1 MVTEVTISKKEKSEL
16 EITGEVPS
24 EIFEG
29 HRVAA
34 VKYLA
39 ERVNIPG
46 FRKGKAPENIIAQ
59 HAGDMAILEEMA
71 ERALGKAYPD
81 IIVGNKLDVVGDP
94 AVQIT
99 KIAKGSPLGF
109 KITVAVSPE
118 IILPD
123 YKKIATKAGKEPLPE
138 MSATDEEVEKTIEE
152 IRKLRVRTV
161 KNTEE
166 SENQEPKTD
175 TKQEIKEEPATKT
188 TDENLVP
195 RSSALDQHS
204 SASDPLTD
212 ENVKEFGEFENLAD
226 LRKKIKENIIAEK
239 KVKEMQKRR
248 AALTEEL
255 VKESNIDVPHIL
267 VERELDRLMAQ
278 FASDI
283 SRMGLQFDK
292 YLEHLK
298 KTADEIKNEWRP
310 QAGKNVKIGLILSKI
325 AETENVS
332 ADPAA
337 IDTEVGHIME
347 HYPGAREDR
356 ARTYATTILKHE
368 KVFEFL
374 ENQGA

>member
-1 MVTEVTISKKEKSEL
+1 MAIEVTIAKKEKSEL

-24 EIFEG
+24 EIFES
-29 HRVAA
+29 HREGA

-46 FRKGKAPENIIAQ
+46 FRKGKAPENILGQ
-59 HAGDMAILEEMA
+59 HVGEMAILEEMA

-81 IIVGNKLDVVGDP
+81 IITENKLDVVGDP

-118 IILPD
+118 ITLPD
-123 YKKIATKAGKEPLPE
+123 YKKIATKAGKEPMPE
-138 MSATDEEVEKTIEE
+138 ISVTDEEVEKTIEE
-152 IRKLRVRTV
+152 IRKLRARTV
-161 KNTEE
+161 NMDDKETDGKNPPKEIL
-166 SENQEPKTD
+166 SEIP
-175 TKQEIKEEPATKT
+175 
-188 TDENLVP
+188 
-195 RSSALDQHS
+195 
-204 SASDPLTD
+204 PLTD
-212 ENVKEFGEFENLAD
+212 ENVGELGEFENLTD
-226 LRKKIKENIIAEK
+226 LRKKIKENIRTEK
-239 KVKEMQKRR
+239 KTKEMQKRR

-255 VKESNIDVPHIL
+255 VKESRIDVPHIL

-298 KTADEIKNEWRP
+298 KTTEEIKNEWRP
-310 QAGKNVKIGLILSKI
+310 QAEKNVKIGLILSKI
-325 AETENVS
+325 AEKEKVS

-337 IDTEVGHIME
+337 VDTEVKHIME

-356 ARTYATTILKHE
+356 ARTYATTILRHE

-374 ENQGA
+374 ENQK

>member
-1 MVTEVTISKKEKSEL
+1 MLSYIMAIQAAVSKKEKSEL

-24 EIFEG
+24 EIFES
-29 HRVAA
+29 HRSDA
-34 VKYLA
+34 VKYLS

-46 FRKGKAPENIIAQ
+46 FRKGKAPENIVAQ
-59 HAGDMAILEEMA
+59 HAGGMAILEEMA
-71 ERALGKAYPD
+71 ERALGRAYPD
-81 IIVGNKLDVVGDP
+81 IIAENKLDVVGDP

-118 IILPD
+118 VTLPD
-123 YKKIATKAGKEPLPE
+123 YKKIAEKAAKEPIKE
-138 MSATDEEVEKTIEE
+138 MGATDEEVEKTIAE
-152 IRKLRVRTV
+152 IRKLRARTV
-161 KNTEE
+161 TQNEELRTKNAGGTEE
-166 SENQEPKTD
+166 G
-175 TKQEIKEEPATKT
+175 KEFP
-188 TDENLVP
+188 
-195 RSSALDQHS
+195 
-204 SASDPLTD
+204 PLMD
-212 ENVKEFGEFENLAD
+212 ENVKEFGEFENIAD
-226 LRKKIKENIIAEK
+226 FRVKIKENIIAEK
-239 KVKEMQKRR
+239 KAKEMQKRR
-248 AALTEEL
+248 AELTEEL
-255 VKESNIDVPHIL
+255 VKASSIDVPRIL

-298 KTADEIKNEWRP
+298 KTAEEIRNEWRD
-310 QAGKNVKIGLILSKI
+310 QAEKNVKIGLILTKI
-325 AETENVS
+325 AEMEKVS

-337 IDTEVGHIME
+337 VETEVKHIME

-356 ARTYATTILKHE
+356 ARAYAATILKHE